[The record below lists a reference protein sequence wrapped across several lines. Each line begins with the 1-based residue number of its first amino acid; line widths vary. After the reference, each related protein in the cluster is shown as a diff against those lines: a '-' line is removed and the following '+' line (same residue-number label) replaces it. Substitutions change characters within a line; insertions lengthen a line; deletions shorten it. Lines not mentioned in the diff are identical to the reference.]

1 MPHGFARASPR
12 ARSNRSWRSPVVSR
26 PAASASMPLAAPRPT
41 RPNSRNAPRVS
52 RLAGRTTHR
61 RDPSRSGGWWRCR
74 RRRRPPGSAADRD
87 GSAPPGPGHLEGLDP
102 LLCRGGRCRAPRHW
116 AKVGIRQER
125 LHGFQAHRPA
135 PRQTKLGA
143 GGHLHRN
150 VTRAQRRSIL
160 PAFPRSLLAS
170 KGSTIAGVAQ
180 SAERLTR
187 NEQVRG
193 SIPRPGSTR
202 AHQRKRWQLWSDQRK
217 RLGCRPSQWLPS
229 SSPSCRCIPS
239 PVSRACHEI
248 GPSGGSWLWRSAS
261 KRARA
266 RSSSPR
272 MTPR

>member
-1 MPHGFARASPR
+1 M
-12 ARSNRSWRSPVVSR
+12 ARSNRSWRSPAVSR
-26 PAASASMPLAAPRPT
+26 PAASASMPLAASRPT
-41 RPNSRNAPRVS
+41 RPRNAPRVS

-61 RDPSRSGGWWRCR
+61 RDPSRSGAG
-74 RRRRPPGSAADRD
+74 GGAAA
-87 GSAPPGPGHLEGLDP
+87 APPGPSHVPAERTRRSGPGLSRHDRVP
-102 LLCRGGRCRAPRHW
+102 ATRRRKRCRRPPVLGCDLATCRRRDGSPSR
-116 AKVGIRQER
+116 RQAV
-125 LHGFQAHRPA
+125 QAHATPGGSRPVA
-135 PRQTKLGA
+135 CQA
-143 GGHLHRN
+143 GGQLHRN
-150 VTRAQRRSIL
+150 VTRAQHRSIL

-202 AHQRKRWQLWSDQRK
+202 AHQRKRPEVGPDQRK
-217 RLGCRPSQWLPS
+217 RLSGRPSQWLPS

-261 KRARA
+261 KRDRA